1 MVERNI
7 DVGEKDK
14 SLGVARIQLYYT
26 KTYMKKQIK
35 INLLIEKKTICHKT
49 NLVILVA
56 CRQHDAITIQ
66 DTQSSNI
73 YIFPC
78 FNGV

>member
-1 MVERNI
+1 MVKQNI
-7 DVGEKDK
+7 DVGEEDK
-14 SLGVARIQLYYT
+14 SLGVARIQLYYA

-35 INLLIEKKTICHKT
+35 INLLIEKKTFCHKT

-56 CRQHDAITIQ
+56 CRQQDAITTQ

-78 FNGV
+78 LNEV